1 MSYPKKLYFG
11 TLKNRKMKTVLNDYD
26 EQQLRSQGWVDFAQ
40 LGKGNDGSQSTEQPS
55 AECEELKNKWSD
67 VSALTARLQEL
78 NQQQSPPSNE
88 NYETWTVKQLRDE
101 LEKYGITPS
110 QDTRKADL
118 IDLLKQK
125 QGAEGVA

>member
-11 TLKNRKMKTVLNDYD
+11 TLKNRKMKTVQNAET

-40 LGKGNDGSQSTEQPS
+40 LSKGNDGSELTEQPS
-55 AECEELKNKWSD
+55 AECEELKNKWND

-78 NQQQSPPSNE
+78 NQQQSPPSHT

-101 LEKYGITPS
+101 LAKYGITPS
-110 QDTRKADL
+110 QDVRKSEL
-118 IDLLKQK
+118 IEQLLQV
-125 QGAEGVA
+125 QSMPMAE